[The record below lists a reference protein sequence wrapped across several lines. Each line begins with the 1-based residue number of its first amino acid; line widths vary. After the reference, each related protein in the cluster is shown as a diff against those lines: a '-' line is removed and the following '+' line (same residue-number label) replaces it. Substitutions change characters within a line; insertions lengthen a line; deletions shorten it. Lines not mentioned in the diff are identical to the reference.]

1 MKNLLR
7 NMLAI
12 RKPRRPLPSGPVPP
26 VGASITLDGLRMA
39 VNMPI
44 SGELW
49 SWLLLSGWRTI
60 PVRKDRR
67 KCVDLPADTLLRLV
81 QTPISDREAVHRR
94 IIEKYSE

>member
-26 VGASITLDGLRMA
+26 VGASITLDNLRMA

-44 SGELW
+44 PNELW
-49 SWLLLSGWRTI
+49 SWLLLSGWRTV
-60 PVRKDRR
+60 PVKKDRR
-67 KCVDLPADTLLRLV
+67 KCVDLPPGTLLKLI
-81 QTPISDREAVHRR
+81 QTPLAERDALHRR
-94 IIEKYSE
+94 ILEKYAE